1 MKFSGKKRL
10 MITLIVTKNPQ
21 FHPVSGRQIFG
32 KITGRGGG
40 GERRRSNLP
49 PTRLLRVNKE

>member
-40 GERRRSNLP
+40 GGRGGGQIYLP
-49 PTRLLRVNKE
+49 LDF